1 MKPFFLLFS
10 GYEVKFK
17 ALSVQ
22 LSFFEATNA
31 NAAVNYLLFFTK
43 NGAK

>member
-1 MKPFFLLFS
+1 MKPFFPLNL
-10 GYEVKFK
+10 GHEVKFK

-22 LSFFEATNA
+22 LSFFEATVV
-31 NAAVNYLLFFTK
+31 NAAVSDYLFTK